1 MTDMLQTDGYKF
13 SMAQAGFPMRPETFY
28 FSFRKGG
35 SHWIPFDLEAEIRS
49 MIPEV
54 KTLQG
59 DPKLRFAETFGYEL
73 TETMLAALMGGPELE
88 INAVPANTWVVERE
102 PIVTVTGP
110 SLLVSWLE
118 PLILRLFFPI
128 QLATE
133 IKKGQE
139 HSSLQGDFANAF
151 LSTCDEQAGIIRRV
165 VESVGPRGLDLDSL
179 LKVEEALYCDRVYET
194 AGALKQALDG
204 ETNRIFEVGMRAA
217 SCEKQHLL
225 ALSALQEQGIQA
237 TSNVSA
243 AYKLGMT
250 PVGTMGHEHIQRWG
264 DDLSAYRAMRDMRT
278 GIPSYLLDT
287 FDTINS
293 GIPNAIRAMR
303 EREHACS
310 VRYDSGDKFGQ
321 YVYAHGQFMR
331 YGVSPTHILEDGLDL
346 EMTEK
351 FENLRKTFT
360 QLPPEKQLYG
370 YGGHLVSRTWDNPLT
385 RDRVAAVYKLSETS
399 GEPRMKFGDERGLG
413 KVSVP
418 GRPVAWRRLR
428 GEGPFSIIGQDGE
441 QPPEDYIVLNG
452 NPEAV
457 SQINLCKAWPS
468 PDWEFE
474 YNLSPETQRLVD
486 QIKANKE

>member
-1 MTDMLQTDGYKF
+1 MTNILQTDGYKF

-35 SHWIPFDLEAEIRS
+35 PQWIPFDLEAEIRK
-49 MIPEV
+49 MIPDV
-54 KTLQG
+54 PTLKG
-59 DPKLRFAETFGYEL
+59 SPELEYAEANGYGL
-73 TETMLAALMGGPELE
+73 TDTMLAGLLGSPELE
-88 INAVPANTWVVERE
+88 IQAVPAHTWVMPRE
-102 PIVTVTGP
+102 PIVTITGP
-110 SLLVSWLE
+110 SFLVSWLE
-118 PLILRLFFPI
+118 PLVLRLFFPI
-128 QLATE
+128 QLATALKRGME
-133 IKKGQE
+133 PGEDISK
-139 HSSLQGDFANAF
+139 AF
-151 LSTCDEQAGIIRRV
+151 LCTCNEQADIVRRV
-165 VESVGPRGLDLDSL
+165 VEEVKPRNFDLGDYL
-179 LKVEEALYCDRVYET
+179 RVDKAAYCDRVYQT
-194 AGALKQALDG
+194 AGALKRALGGDAG
-204 ETNRIFEVGMRAA
+204 RIFEVGMRAA
-217 SCEKQHLL
+217 TCEDQHLL
-225 ALSALQEQGIQA
+225 ALVTMQEQGITR
-237 TSNVSA
+237 TSNVSGA
-243 AYKLGMT
+243 FQYDMT

-264 DDLSAYRAMRDMRT
+264 DDLSAYRAMRDMRV

-293 GIPNAIRAMR
+293 GIPNAIRAMQ

-331 YGVSPTHILEDGLDL
+331 HGVNPVHILEDGLNL

-351 FENLRKTFT
+351 FENLRKSFT
-360 QLPPEKQLYG
+360 ELPPEKQLYG
-370 YGGHLVSRTWDNPLT
+370 YGGHLVSRTWDNPIT

-428 GEGPFSIIGQDGE
+428 GDGPFSIIGQDGE

-457 SQINLCKAWPS
+457 SRVDLCKAWPNIKRTKF
-468 PDWEFE
+468 P
-474 YNLSPETQRLVD
+474 YTLSPETQRLVGK
-486 QIKANKE
+486 IKDSRQ